1 MENPISWWEAIV
13 LKGKIGMGRRKDLT
27 PPEEQ
32 KLTRREEKF
41 VKELVAND
49 GFITMREA
57 ALRAGALAV
66 SAHSRAYEMVR
77 RPRVAL
83 AIAQYRQELDEM
95 YAVNYK
101 RSERDLKKIRDAA
114 MNASPPSYSAAVQS
128 EVARG
133 KLAGL
138 YTSKS
143 EIRTGSIDSLTREEV
158 EKELERIRQGF
169 GPIIDITPEEEE
181 TAPQEHRSG
190 TVEDTDHGTEDD
202 GEESG
207 TDPAGELGDTRST

>member
-1 MENPISWWEAIV
+1 
-13 LKGKIGMGRRKDLT
+13 MGRRKSLV
-27 PPEEQ
+27 PPEE
-32 KLTRREEKF
+32 KPLTRRQEKF

-49 GFITMREA
+49 GLITMREA
-57 ALRAGALAV
+57 ALRAGAPAV

-77 RPRVAL
+77 MPNVAR
-83 AIAQYRQELDEM
+83 AIAQYRAELDEM

-101 RSERDLKKIRDAA
+101 RSERDLKKIRDASLDA
-114 MNASPPSYSAAVQS
+114 GAYSAAVQS

-143 EIRTGSIDSLTREEV
+143 EIRTGAIDAMSREEV

-169 GPIIDITPEEEE
+169 GEIIDITPEKEE
-181 TAPQEHRSG
+181 APTEKHRSG
-190 TVEDTDHGTEDD
+190 TVEDTDDGADDDQPEDR
-202 GEESG
+202 
-207 TDPAGELGDTRST
+207 TDEAGELGDPRSS

>member
-1 MENPISWWEAIV
+1 
-13 LKGKIGMGRRKDLT
+13 MGRRKDLT

-49 GFITMREA
+49 GLITMREA
-57 ALRAGALAV
+57 ALRAGAPAV

-138 YTSKS
+138 YTTKS

-158 EKELERIRQGF
+158 EKELERIREGF
-169 GPIIDITPEEEE
+169 DPIIDITPQEVEAVDIEGESSPKGGGALEIIEGRADDDQEEN
-181 TAPQEHRSG
+181 R
-190 TVEDTDHGTEDD
+190 DD
-202 GEESG
+202 E
-207 TDPAGELGDTRST
+207 A

>member
-1 MENPISWWEAIV
+1 
-13 LKGKIGMGRRKDLT
+13 MGRRKSLV
-27 PPEEQ
+27 PPAEQ
-32 KLTRREEKF
+32 KLTRREELY
-41 VKELVAND
+41 VKILVSED
-49 GFITMREA
+49 GLVTQREA
-57 ALRAGALAV
+57 AVRAGVPAC
-66 SAHSRAYEMVR
+66 SAHSRSTEMMK
-77 RPRVAL
+77 RPRVAR
-83 AIAQYRQELDEM
+83 AIEQYRAELDAQY
-95 YAVNYK
+95 AVTYK
-101 RSERDLKKIRDAA
+101 RSERDLKIIRDASLDA
-114 MNASPPSYSAAVQS
+114 GAYSAAVQS

>member
-1 MENPISWWEAIV
+1 
-13 LKGKIGMGRRKDLT
+13 MGRRKSLV
-27 PPEEQ
+27 PPEE
-32 KLTRREEKF
+32 KPLTRRQEKF

-49 GFITMREA
+49 GLITMREA
-57 ALRAGALAV
+57 AVRAGTPAV

-77 RPRVAL
+77 MPHVAR
-83 AIAQYRQELDEM
+83 AIAQYRAELDEM

-101 RSERDLKKIRDAA
+101 RSERDLKKIRDASLEA
-114 MNASPPSYSAAVQS
+114 GAYSAAVQS

-143 EIRTGSIDSLTREEV
+143 EIRTGAIDAMSREEV

-169 GPIIDITPEEEE
+169 GEIIDITPEKEE
-181 TAPQEHRSG
+181 APTEKHRSG
-190 TVEDTDHGTEDD
+190 TVEDTDDGADDDQPEDR
-202 GEESG
+202 
-207 TDPAGELGDTRST
+207 TDEAGELGDPRSS

>member
-1 MENPISWWEAIV
+1 VENPISWWEAIV
-13 LKGKIGMGRRKDLT
+13 LKGEIRMGRRKSLV

-32 KLTRREEKF
+32 KLTRREELF
-41 VKELVAND
+41 VKIIVSEDGLV
-49 GFITMREA
+49 TQREA
-57 ALRAGALAV
+57 AVRAGVPAC
-66 SAHSRAYEMVR
+66 SAHSRSTEMMK
-77 RPRVAL
+77 RPRVAR
-83 AIAQYRQELDEM
+83 AIEQYRAELDAQY
-95 YAVNYK
+95 AVTYK
-101 RSERDLKKIRDAA
+101 RSERDLKIIRDASLDA
-114 MNASPPSYSAAVQS
+114 GAYSAAVQS

>member
-1 MENPISWWEAIV
+1 VENPISWWEAIV
-13 LKGKIGMGRRKDLT
+13 LKGEIRMGRRKSLV

-32 KLTRREEKF
+32 KLTRREELF
-41 VKELVAND
+41 VKIIVSEDGLVSQ
-49 GFITMREA
+49 REA
-57 ALRAGALAV
+57 AVRAGVPAC
-66 SAHSRAYEMVR
+66 SAHSRSTEMMK
-77 RPRVAL
+77 RPRVAR
-83 AIAQYRQELDEM
+83 AIEQYRAELDAQY
-95 YAVNYK
+95 AVTYK
-101 RSERDLKKIRDAA
+101 RSERDLKIIRDASLDA
-114 MNASPPSYSAAVQS
+114 GAYSAAVQS

>member
-1 MENPISWWEAIV
+1 
-13 LKGKIGMGRRKDLT
+13 MGRRKSLV
-27 PPEEQ
+27 PPEE
-32 KLTRREEKF
+32 KPLTRRQEKF

-49 GFITMREA
+49 GLITMREA
-57 ALRAGALAV
+57 AVRAGAPAV

-77 RPRVAL
+77 MPPVAR
-83 AIAQYRQELDEM
+83 AIAQYRAELDEM

-101 RSERDLKKIRDAA
+101 RSERDLKKIRDASLDA
-114 MNASPPSYSAAVQS
+114 GAYSAAVQS

-143 EIRTGSIDSLTREEV
+143 EIRTGAIDAMSREEV

-169 GPIIDITPEEEE
+169 GEIIDITPEKEE
-181 TAPQEHRSG
+181 APTKKHRSG
-190 TVEDTDHGTEDD
+190 TVEDTDDGAEDD
-202 GEESG
+202 QPEDR
-207 TDPAGELGDTRST
+207 TDAAGELGDPRSS